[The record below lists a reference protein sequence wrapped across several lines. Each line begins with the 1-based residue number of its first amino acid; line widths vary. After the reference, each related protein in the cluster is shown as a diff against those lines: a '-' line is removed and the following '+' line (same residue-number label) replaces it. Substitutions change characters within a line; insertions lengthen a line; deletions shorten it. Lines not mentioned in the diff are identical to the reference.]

1 MPTATTRRP
10 APAAPAIA
18 ILDDYQ
24 RVALSLAEWR
34 NLPAG
39 TTIEVFSEPAQDSD
53 ELVAR
58 LQGFDVV
65 VAMRERTEFPAS
77 VLERLPMLALLAS
90 TGLRNAAIDVAACHR
105 LGITVSGS
113 RGHRTGLAATAE
125 TAWALILAL
134 TKRLVVSDNA
144 LRNGHWQPQL
154 ADVLMGRRLGLV
166 GLGQIGKRM
175 ARIGQVFGM
184 EVIAW
189 SPHLTPDRATEVGAR
204 AVSKAE
210 LFAEADVVS
219 LHMVLAP
226 ETTGLVSLAELAC
239 MKSSAVLI
247 NTARAGLVDEQAL
260 IAALSNRRI
269 GGAGLD
275 VFWHEPLPPGHA
287 LLSLDNVVLTPHLG
301 YATHDGLATFY
312 EGAIQ
317 NIFDWLAGRQIT
329 QLVA

>member
-1 MPTATTRRP
+1 MPTARRP

-24 RVALSLAEWR
+24 RVALSLADWR
-34 NLPAG
+34 VLPAG
-39 TTIEVFSEPAQDSD
+39 TAIEVFSDPANDSD

-58 LQGFDVV
+58 LQRFDVV
-65 VAMRERTEFPAS
+65 VAMRERTAFPAT
-77 VLERLPMLALLAS
+77 VLERLPRLALLAS
-90 TGLRNAAIDVAACHR
+90 TGLRNAAIDVEACHR
-105 LGITVSGS
+105 LGIAVSGA

-134 TKRLVVSDNA
+134 SKRLVISDKA
-144 LRNGHWQPQL
+144 LRDGQWQPQL
-154 ADVLMGRRLGLV
+154 ADALMGRRLGLV

-189 SPHLTPDRATEVGAR
+189 SPHLTPERAAEVDAR

-210 LFAEADVVS
+210 LFAEADVIS

-226 ETTGLVSLAELAC
+226 GTTSLVSHAEFAR
-239 MKSSAVLI
+239 MKAGAVLV
-247 NTARAGLVDEQAL
+247 NTARAGLIDEHAL
-260 IAALSNRRI
+260 IAALRDRRI

-275 VFWHEPLPPGHA
+275 VFWHEPLPPGHT

-301 YATHDGLATFY
+301 YATRDGLAAFY
-312 EGAIQ
+312 GGVIQ
-317 NIFDWLAGRQIT
+317 NIGDWLAGREIT
-329 QLVA
+329 QLAA